1 LTFNSDGNIFSHV
14 LAIHFPADEDSSFAV
29 LAKTSCRIES
39 ESPRGAMYG
48 EASVSIYVM
57 SKFLTIG
64 VLGGMGPEATNQ
76 LCVLITANTA
86 VSRDQDHI
94 PVITYNNSLIPDR
107 VRAVRDASALSPVP
121 EMSRTAQVLERAGAD
136 FLLLPCNLAHYF
148 IADVQ
153 ASVRIP
159 ILNMIEET
167 VNFTVENYPQC
178 RRVGLLA
185 STPTIECGI
194 YERAFRKHDRQL
206 LAPDAEDQ
214 AVKVMKA
221 IYGAEG
227 IKGGHKTRPRALL
240 MDAAERLAERGA
252 EVIIAGCTE
261 VSLVLSPENSP
272 FIVIDPLTIIA
283 RVAVAHAG
291 ADVIKLMRRATSTAN

>member
-1 LTFNSDGNIFSHV
+1 
-14 LAIHFPADEDSSFAV
+14 
-29 LAKTSCRIES
+29 
-39 ESPRGAMYG
+39 
-48 EASVSIYVM
+48 M
-57 SKFLTIG
+57 SKILTIG

-76 LCVLITANTA
+76 LCALITANTR

-94 PVITYNNSLIPDR
+94 PVITYNNSHISER
-107 VRAVRDASALSPVP
+107 VRAVRDASAFSPVP

-136 FLLLPCNLAHYF
+136 LLLLPCNLAHHF

-153 ASVRIP
+153 ASVSIP

-167 VNFTVENYPQC
+167 VNFTVGNYPQC

-185 STPTIECGI
+185 STPTIECGL

-206 LAPDAEDQ
+206 LVPGAEDQ
-214 AVKVMKA
+214 ADNVMEA

-227 IKGGHKTRPRALL
+227 IKCGHKKRPRELL
-240 MDAAERLAERGA
+240 TRAAERLTERGA

-272 FIVIDPLTIIA
+272 FIVIDPLAVVA
-283 RVAVAHAG
+283 RVAVAHASAG
-291 ADVIKLMRRATSTAN
+291 ASVA